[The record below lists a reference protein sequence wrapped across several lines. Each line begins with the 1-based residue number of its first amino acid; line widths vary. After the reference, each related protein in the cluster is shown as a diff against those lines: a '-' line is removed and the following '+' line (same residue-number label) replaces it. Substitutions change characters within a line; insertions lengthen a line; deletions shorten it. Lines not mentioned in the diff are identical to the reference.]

1 MRTKISHPALNAQ
14 RPTILSQSAHEFV
27 EDYWPVGGVMGGV
40 PSGGGAG
47 SGTPGAV
54 VGPVGAPGWP
64 PWPGIAICCMG
75 LQINSHNSYVSPPW
89 ETRSESC
96 LTLLATPTM

>member
-1 MRTKISHPALNAQ
+1 MRTNISHPALNTQ
-14 RPTILSQSAHEFV
+14 RPTILSQSAHVFV
-27 EDYWPVGGVMGGV
+27 EDYWPIGLSYCGVPPGGTAGGIVSGGV
-40 PSGGGAG
+40 PSGGGQG

-54 VGPVGAPGWP
+54 VGPVGALGWP

-89 ETRSESC
+89 
-96 LTLLATPTM
+96 